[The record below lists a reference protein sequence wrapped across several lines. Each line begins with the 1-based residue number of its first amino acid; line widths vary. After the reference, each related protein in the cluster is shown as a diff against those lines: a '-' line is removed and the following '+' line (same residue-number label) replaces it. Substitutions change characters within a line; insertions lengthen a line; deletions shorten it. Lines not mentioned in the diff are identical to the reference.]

1 MSNFE
6 DYGLQ
11 RLGDDPNKQGYELLR
26 DASGNHYRFPKGI
39 SDEDAFQRIQDYNA
53 PGVGTLLGA
62 AWDNTVASLN
72 AMEAGTF
79 DDVIKSAKEQGLQ
92 PWDPVPLPGGI
103 KVPLQEL
110 ENKRAE
116 FMQGEKD
123 RRTRASEDLKWSE
136 SWSSVD
142 DLDDA
147 SSYLLQLGIGGAP
160 YLATFAA
167 GNVLGGPV
175 GGALLTAP
183 LLYGANAQREIE
195 QQEAQGIAPKDIKFD
210 ALGNVITT
218 GVQTALFGAIP
229 FGLGRGAGA
238 ISRSWTSG
246 AARGA
251 LKIGTSAVALGS
263 VMASNQLA
271 QRAFV
276 DLPLFDEEAQAE
288 YTDAAISGAVLGS
301 AFGGYHVLRGKGRT
315 PKAKKIIDSIKI
327 PERQSLPEGEKL
339 IKETEIPEDVA
350 PEKANT
356 VEVTP
361 KEITDHFIPENTRIK
376 FNTDEGALNWAA
388 KVLKT
393 NPEILTSELRGKLA
407 EAVNSK
413 GPKAKEFVE
422 SILFP
427 AYVTAQR
434 TGAMKRGIREGKPEP
449 IVVPKHSNRTETLS
463 KLHDLITKDTK
474 ASNKYALKGLSDK
487 TIWQLWNKEFS
498 DPNKRTPPNISETD
512 LLELSKRDPKEG
524 DFYKRP
530 EVRQKMEEETKRIQD
545 TKQQEYKANENFIAQ
560 KKIEGDEQKVVSD
573 PHKVKKIKP
582 SSSYRKES
590 IFDKDVY
597 FEKENLLL
605 ESKNNI
611 GVIRPLTEIGP
622 VIFRETTVAEA
633 NLLIPGRGAEVDL
646 MSDRPFF
653 ATSPELALGQGENE
667 GILLAFDTKNLHG
680 QISTQKPTF
689 KFMLDKGKAEVIGR
703 NNPQSAYRK
712 AVRAI
717 RIYYN
722 SARGTKADNNIL
734 NKSLNDLELSGWN
747 KTQGENYDE
756 WTRPNDIKPSASTPD
771 FERFT
776 NQKWTPEEKQK
787 AIKEKVI
794 LNDPFSGEEVPT
806 KLYLK
811 PISPEVSARFDRI
824 KEGIK
829 RLVDK
834 FSEGR
839 VNLEFFDKLSL
850 EDPKSKFLFDIGGMQ
865 SGNLIRLALLEK
877 EGAPKYGASVP
888 FAAYKDAFHEL
899 WHWLDD
905 IGAIKKSDLEVL
917 TKSRNNLLEFI
928 NDQYGKGMANEDLVL
943 FNDKELQAEA
953 FGHYAF
959 NKTFGTKELRER
971 IGTGKYVFNKI
982 IELVNRI
989 RDLFRKDGFRNFRDV
1004 FGDALTERDLNDAL
1018 FSSRNI
1024 ANASMFNTMREVNKR
1039 TVAEKAKDFGDQALD
1054 VIKRHITFGSFA
1066 ATQVWFRD
1074 VSSLLQKGRYREA
1087 WGKMGSILYN
1097 KSLAIE
1103 RTEVEIAQN
1112 FKEVLEDVR
1121 LNEAMDRIAHLQES
1135 GQKIE
1140 TDANGRLVHV
1150 REDGKR
1156 VVVNSLDTEY
1166 ILRAAKMFQWVAAKN
1181 LVGLKERLQNYGEQ
1195 FEEAELTRD
1204 TPLSKLKEYVT
1215 KFEKAEKLA
1224 KDAKNKEMENEYEAR
1239 KEDLKQLITE
1249 YENLASYVEGK
1260 KPYVPHYRFGT
1271 YHFVVYDKT
1280 KPATKRPGQYEQ
1292 AYHDAMDY
1300 GTKETPSELQ
1310 LKEKLAELKE
1320 KFRDEKKYEIAH
1332 FIPTYDNIAKF
1343 LGREALSMEMVSSL
1357 LDSMSGNLGAQDL
1370 IQNPTFE
1377 TKRHMYERID
1387 NMLKARYGGASLVQ
1401 GKPIPG
1407 YSREWGKVLPLY
1419 LRSFA
1424 IRQAGMEAIPQL
1436 MKLHAEVRKSQD
1448 MPEWEK
1454 KDFERD
1460 LEYVSSPKQDWAQTR
1475 AATFSY
1481 TLGANISTIMLQT
1494 MNAPTVIWS
1503 KMFEWDSNAIRNFG
1517 TMVQGGALSAKISS
1531 HFWGGKLIEREPL
1544 IKLMKD
1550 SWLFRNAPKEQIEHV
1565 ADMVVANQGRFKVS
1579 MLGDVLEETTQEIIK
1594 NREGHLELSLRRLAK
1609 SLGWGIQKAENWSRL
1624 SSFLAY
1630 TKSLT
1635 EPGGAGVERIHRA
1648 LNSLKKD
1655 EYFKPFRESNLDT
1668 MSDAEMV
1675 ALYSTMEVHGLFGKT
1690 GRNVAQRGPL
1700 GAVVF
1705 PFMTY
1710 PMQMMELIK
1719 TQMFNRGP
1727 AGKKA
1732 AFAALGSFFV
1742 LGGMMGIPGYNL
1754 ATSFY
1759 DWLKLL
1765 FTGEKASFAED
1776 AKKWAME
1783 TFGLDDEEV
1792 YAIERGIFTYA
1803 GVDVAKRIGLP
1814 IFGED
1819 MLTALMYGGDK
1830 VDFSRFAG
1838 PLANLWTGAF
1848 ESFEAA
1854 DRGRYF
1860 TDAAANFTP
1869 TAVKNLLQA
1878 ISYAHHGY
1886 ETSKGTRLLGPEAF
1900 SVGDIVAKGIGIQ
1913 PKIVS
1918 RALLNQRAKVLATQ
1932 QWAGPKSRFTERMA
1946 RIRMDI
1952 FEANQKGDEESARDA
1967 VRRRKELFDEIRT
1980 WGKDNGVLLNSD
1992 WWNGFNTS
2000 VKERFM
2006 NFRYPGRAIKPPPS
2020 VRRVL
2025 PDLKSLYPEFYNQPS
2040 GE

>member
-1 MSNFE
+1 MSLFE
-6 DYGLQ
+6 EHGIQ
-11 RLGDDPNKQGYELLR
+11 RIGEHPNRKGYDLFKTP
-26 DASGNHYRFPKGI
+26 DGQVHSFVKGT
-39 SDEDAFQRIQDYNA
+39 SEEDVFQEIQDYNA
-53 PGVGTLLGA
+53 PGIGTLLGA

-79 DDVIKSAKEQGLQ
+79 DEVIKDAKERGLK
-92 PWDPVPLPGGI
+92 PWDPVPLPDGI
-103 KVPLQEL
+103 HQVPLQEL

-116 FMQGEKD
+116 FMQGEKE

-136 SWSSVD
+136 SWGSVD

-195 QQEAQGIAPKDIKFD
+195 QQEAQGVAPKDIKFD
-210 ALGNVITT
+210 TLGNVITT
-218 GVQTALFGAIP
+218 GVQTALFAAIP
-229 FGLGRGAGA
+229 FGFGKLGGA
-238 ISRSWTSG
+238 IGQSFKSG

-263 VMASNQLA
+263 VMASNQIA

-301 AFGGYHVLRGKGRT
+301 AFGGFHVLAGKGRT
-315 PKAKKIIDSIKI
+315 PQKAKKIIDSIKI
-327 PERQSLPEGEKL
+327 PERETLPEGEKL
-339 IKETEIPEDVA
+339 IKETEIPEDVV
-350 PEKANT
+350 PEKANI

-361 KEITDHFIPENTRIK
+361 KEITDHFIPENTKIR

-407 EAVNSK
+407 ESINSK

-449 IVVPKHSNRTETLS
+449 VVVPKHSNRTETLS
-463 KLHDLITKDTK
+463 KLHDLITKDTRTPK
-474 ASNKYALKGLSDK
+474 HALKGLSDK
-487 TIWQLWNKEFS
+487 PIWQLWNKEFS
-498 DPNKRTPPNISETD
+498 DPSKRTPPNISEAD

-530 EVRQKMEEETKRIQD
+530 EVRQKLEEETKKIQD
-545 TKQQEYKANENFIAQ
+545 TKQAEYKANENFIKQ

-573 PHKVKKIKP
+573 PHKVKEGKPTTLQPKKVKP
-582 SSSYRKES
+582 STYL
-590 IFDKDVY
+590 D
-597 FEKENLLL
+597 
-605 ESKNNI
+605 
-611 GVIRPLTEIGP
+611 TE
-622 VIFRETTVAEA
+622 RHA
-633 NLLIPGRGAEVDL
+633 
-646 MSDRPFF
+646 
-653 ATSPELALGQGENE
+653 
-667 GILLAFDTKNLHG
+667 
-680 QISTQKPTF
+680 
-689 KFMLDKGKAEVIGR
+689 
-703 NNPQSAYRK
+703 
-712 AVRAI
+712 
-717 RIYYN
+717 
-722 SARGTKADNNIL
+722 
-734 NKSLNDLELSGWN
+734 
-747 KTQGENYDE
+747 
-756 WTRPNDIKPSASTPD
+756 
-771 FERFT
+771 
-776 NQKWTPEEKQK
+776 NQKWTPEERQK

-794 LNDPFSGEEVPT
+794 LNDPFSMEEVPT

-811 PISPEVSARFDRI
+811 PVSPEVSARFDRI

-877 EGAPKYGASVP
+877 EGAPRYGASVP

-917 TKSRNNLLEFI
+917 EKSRNNLIEFI

-989 RDLFRKDGFRNFRDV
+989 RDLFRKEGFRNFRDI

-1024 ANASMFNTMREVNKR
+1024 ANASMFNTMRETNKR
-1039 TVAEKAKDFGDQALD
+1039 TIAEKSKDFGDQAQD
-1054 VIKRHITFGSFA
+1054 IFKRHFTPGSFA
-1066 ATQVWFRD
+1066 ATQVWFRNI
-1074 VSSLLQKGRYREA
+1074 SSLLQKGRYREA

-1097 KSLAIE
+1097 KSLAVE

-1140 TDANGRLVHV
+1140 QDVNGRLVHI

-1156 VVVNSLDTEY
+1156 VVVNSIDTEY

-1181 LVGLKERLQNYGEQ
+1181 LIGLKERIQNYGEQ

-1204 TPLSKLKEYVT
+1204 TPISKLKEYVT

-1249 YENLASYVEGK
+1249 YENLASYIDGK

-1280 KPATKRPGQYEQ
+1280 KPAEKRPGQYEQ
-1292 AYHDAMDY
+1292 AYHDAVDY
-1300 GTKETPSELQ
+1300 GTKETPSTVQ
-1310 LKEKLAELKE
+1310 LETKLAELKE
-1320 KFRDEKKYEIAH
+1320 KFGDEKRYDIAH

-1343 LGREALSMEMVSSL
+1343 LGREALSMEMVSYL

-1387 NMLKARYGGASLVQ
+1387 NMLRARYGGASLVQ

-1407 YSREWGKVLPLY
+1407 YSREWGKVLPMY

-1460 LEYVSSPKQDWAQTR
+1460 LDFVSSPKQDWAQTR

-1544 IKLMKD
+1544 IKLIKD

-1565 ADMVVANQGRFKVS
+1565 ADMIVANQGRFKVS
-1579 MLGDVLEETTQEIIK
+1579 MLGDVLEETTHEIIK
-1594 NREGHLELSLRRLAK
+1594 NREGHLEFSLRRMAK
-1609 SLGWGIQKAENWSRL
+1609 FMGWGIQKAENWSRL
-1624 SSFLAY
+1624 SAFLAY

-1635 EPGGAGVERIHRA
+1635 EPGGVGAERIHRA

-1759 DWLKLL
+1759 DWLRLL
-1765 FTGEKASFAED
+1765 FTGEKASTSENV
-1776 AKKWAME
+1776 KKWAME

-1803 GVDVAKRIGLP
+1803 GVDVSKRIGLP

-1869 TAVKNLLQA
+1869 SVVKNILQA

-1886 ETSKGTRLLGPEAF
+1886 ETSKGTRLLSPEAF

-1932 QWAGPKSRFTERMA
+1932 RWAAPKSRFTERMA

-1952 FEANQKGDEESARDA
+1952 FEANQKGDEESVRDA

-2025 PDLKSLYPEFYNQPS
+2025 PDLKSLYPEFYKQQS

>member
-11 RLGDDPNKQGYELLR
+11 RLGDDPNKQGYELMR
-26 DASGNHYRFPKGI
+26 DASGSHYRFPKGI
-39 SDEDAFQRIQDYNA
+39 SDEDAFQKIQDYNA

-79 DDVIKSAKEQGLQ
+79 DEVIKSAKEQGLQ
-92 PWDPVPLPGGI
+92 HWDPVPLPGGI

-123 RRTRASEDLKWSE
+123 RRTRASENLKWSE
-136 SWSSVD
+136 SWGSVD
-142 DLDDA
+142 DFDDA

-160 YLATFAA
+160 YLATFGA
-167 GNVLGGPV
+167 GSLMGGPV

-195 QQEAQGIAPKDIKFD
+195 QQEAQGVASKDIKFD

-327 PERQSLPEGEKL
+327 PERQPLPEGEKL
-339 IKETEIPEDVA
+339 IKEVEIPDDVT
-350 PEKANT
+350 PEKTNI
-356 VEVTP
+356 VGVTP
-361 KEITDHFIPENTRIK
+361 KEITEHLMPVENMKIK

-407 EAVNSK
+407 EAANSK

-427 AYVTAQR
+427 AYITAQR

-449 IVVPKHSNRTETLS
+449 AVVPKHSNRTETLS
-463 KLHDLITKDTK
+463 KLHDLLTKTDVKTPK
-474 ASNKYALKGLSDK
+474 HALKGLSDK
-487 TIWQLWNKEFS
+487 TIWQLWNKEFP
-498 DPNKRTPPNISETD
+498 DPAKRTPPNISEAD

-530 EVRQKMEEETKRIQD
+530 EIRQKLEEETKRIQD
-545 TKQQEYKANENFIAQ
+545 TKQQEHKTNKNFLAQ

-573 PHKVKKIKP
+573 PHKVKEGKPTTLQPKKIKP
-582 SSSYRKES
+582 SP
-590 IFDKDVY
+590 
-597 FEKENLLL
+597 
-605 ESKNNI
+605 NI
-611 GVIRPLTEIGP
+611 
-622 VIFRETTVAEA
+622 
-633 NLLIPGRGAEVDL
+633 
-646 MSDRPFF
+646 DRY
-653 ATSPELALGQGENE
+653 A
-667 GILLAFDTKNLHG
+667 D
-680 QISTQKPTF
+680 QK
-689 KFMLDKGKAEVIGR
+689 L
-703 NNPQSAYRK
+703 
-712 AVRAI
+712 
-717 RIYYN
+717 
-722 SARGTKADNNIL
+722 
-734 NKSLNDLELSGWN
+734 
-747 KTQGENYDE
+747 
-756 WTRPNDIKPSASTPD
+756 
-771 FERFT
+771 
-776 NQKWTPEEKQK
+776 TPEEKKQR
-787 AIKEKVI
+787 IKEDVI
-794 LNDPFSGEEVPT
+794 LNDPFTGEEVPIQ
-806 KLYLK
+806 LYLK
-811 PISPEVSARFDRI
+811 PISPEVSARFDRV
-824 KEGIK
+824 KEDIR
-829 RLVDK
+829 RLLDK
-834 FSEGR
+834 FSGGR

-865 SGNLIRLALLEK
+865 AGNLIRLGLLDK
-877 EGAPKYGASVP
+877 EIAHTYGSSSKFEV
-888 FAAYKDAFHEL
+888 YKTAFHEL
-899 WHWLDD
+899 WHWLDE
-905 IGAIKKSDLEVL
+905 IGAIPKQDKAILEK
-917 TKSRNNLLEFI
+917 TRQNLIDFI
-928 NDQYGKGMANEDLVL
+928 NSQYGKGMANEDLGL
-943 FNDKELQAEA
+943 FVPKELEAEA
-953 FGHYAF
+953 FGHIAANF
-959 NKTFGTKELRER
+959 VLGEKELRQR
-971 IGTGKYVFNKI
+971 IGTAKYVFNKV
-982 IELVNRI
+982 LDLLQKI
-989 RDLFRKDGFRNFRDV
+989 RNLFRKEGFRTFKDV
-1004 FGDALTERDLNDAL
+1004 FSDALTERDLNDAL
-1018 FSSRNI
+1018 FEQRNI

-1039 TVAEKAKDFGDQALD
+1039 TVAEKAKDFGDQTVD
-1054 VIKRHITFGSFA
+1054 VLKRHFTPGSFA
-1066 ATQVWFRD
+1066 ITQGWFRN
-1074 VSSLLQKGRYREA
+1074 VSSLLQRGRYREA

-1103 RTEVEIAQN
+1103 RSEVEMAQN
-1112 FKEVLEDVR
+1112 FKDTLEDAK
-1121 LNEAMDRIAHLQES
+1121 LNEAMDRIAHLQETD
-1135 GQKIE
+1135 QKLE
-1140 TDANGRLVHV
+1140 TDGNNRLTYVN
-1150 REDGKR
+1150 ENGKR

-1166 ILRAAKMFQWVAAKN
+1166 ILRVAKMFQWVAAKN
-1181 LVGLKERLQNYGEQ
+1181 LIGVKEQLQNFGEQ
-1195 FEEAELTRD
+1195 FKEDELTRN
-1204 TPLSKLKEYVT
+1204 TPISKLKEFVERF
-1215 KFEKAEKLA
+1215 KASKELSEKAGNEEKK
-1224 KDAKNKEMENEYEAR
+1224 KDFEYQENALRQKIE
-1239 KEDLKQLITE
+1239 E
-1249 YENLASYVEGK
+1249 YENLASYIDGK
-1260 KPYVPHYRFGT
+1260 KPYVPHYRYGT

-1280 KPATKRPGQYEQ
+1280 KPAKKRPGQHEQ
-1292 AYHDAMDY
+1292 AHHEAMDY
-1300 GTKETPSELQ
+1300 GSKETPSELQ
-1310 LKEKLAELKE
+1310 LKEKLEELKQIYGD
-1320 KFRDEKKYEIAH
+1320 KTRYEIAH
-1332 FIPTYDNIAKF
+1332 FIPTYDNIVKF
-1343 LGREALSMEMVSSL
+1343 LGREALSTEMVSSL
-1357 LDSMSGNLGAQDL
+1357 LDSMTENIGAQDL
-1370 IQNPTFE
+1370 VVNPTA
-1377 TKRHMYERID
+1377 KRYMHERLD

-1407 YSREWGKVLPLY
+1407 YSREWGKVLPMY

-1460 LEYVSSPKQDWAQTR
+1460 LNYVTSPTQDWAQTR

-1481 TLGANISTIMLQT
+1481 TLGFNISTMMLQA

-1517 TMVQGGALSAKISS
+1517 TMVQGGILSRKISWD
-1531 HFWGGKLIEREPL
+1531 FRGGKLIEREPL

-1550 SWLFRNAPKEQIEHV
+1550 SWLFRNAPKEQVSMV

-1609 SLGWGIQKAENWSRL
+1609 WTGFGIQKAENWSRL
-1624 SSFLAY
+1624 SAFLAY

-1635 EPGGAGVERIHRA
+1635 EPGGVGAERIHRA

-1655 EYFKPFRESNLDT
+1655 EYFKPFRESNLDS

-1675 ALYSTMEVHGLFGKT
+1675 SLYSTMEVHGLFGKT

-1705 PFMTY
+1705 TFMTY

-1759 DWLKLL
+1759 DWLRLL
-1765 FTGEKASFAED
+1765 FTGEKASTSENV
-1776 AKKWAME
+1776 KKWAME

-1803 GVDVAKRIGLP
+1803 GVDVSKRIGLP

-1869 TAVKNLLQA
+1869 SVVKNLLQA

-1932 QWAGPKSRFTERMA
+1932 RWAGPKSRFTERMA

-2025 PDLKSLYPEFYNQPS
+2025 PDLKSLYPEFYNNNS
-2040 GE
+2040 NNR